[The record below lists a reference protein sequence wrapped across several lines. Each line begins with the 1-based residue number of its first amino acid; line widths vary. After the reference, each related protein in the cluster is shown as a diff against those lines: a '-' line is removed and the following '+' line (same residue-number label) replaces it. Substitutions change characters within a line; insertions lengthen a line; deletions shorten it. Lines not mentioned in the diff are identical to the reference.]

1 MFKFKKLTAIVLT
14 FAMVCMLA
22 ACGDNK
28 KEPDKND
35 PTPTG
40 SQSKTED
47 LTKASSGEAPDTKE
61 IEENYKKAD
70 GFKKGYAN
78 FSAKLLADCYKGET
92 MMVSPLSLYAALGM
106 LSNGAS
112 GETLKELEE
121 AFGCDVNEVAKAILY
136 ITLRSERA
144 DVVKI
149 ANSIWINDTE
159 DFNVKDA
166 FLSACGRY
174 YRSAVKKAPF
184 SNPQT
189 LKDLND
195 WVNEKTKGRIDKI
208 LDRIPENI
216 VMILL
221 NAMTFDGKWMSQF
234 EEDYTEKDGT
244 FVKADGSKKT
254 VEMMHGDA
262 ERYFEDEDMTGVEK
276 DYKDGYFLRA
286 YLPKEGKS
294 VSDILTKLTKNGTV
308 SYVNADEIYLSMPKF
323 ESETTLTLN
332 DTLKAMG
339 VKKAFLEGEADFSAM
354 TDMSVY
360 VSQVLQKTYIKVD
373 EHGTEAAAVTAILV
387 ANECYIP
394 EKVVKSVVLD
404 RPFVYEIVDAESG
417 VTLFAGVYEG

>member
-1 MFKFKKLTAIVLT
+1 MLKFKKITAIVLT
-14 FAMVCMLA
+14 FAMVCILA
-22 ACGDNK
+22 ECGDNK

-35 PTPTG
+35 PTPAG
-40 SQSKTED
+40 SQSKTEE

-112 GETLKELEE
+112 GETLKELEA

-149 ANSIWINDTE
+149 ANSIWIDDRE
-159 DFNVKDA
+159 GFNVKDA
-166 FLSACGRY
+166 FLSVCGRY
-174 YRSAVKKAPF
+174 YRSAVKKAQF
-184 SNPQT
+184 KNPQT

-221 NAMTFDGKWMSQF
+221 NAMTFDGKWKTQF
-234 EEDYTEKDGT
+234 EEDYTDKNGA
-244 FVKADGSKKT
+244 FYKADGSKKT

-262 ERYFEDEDMTGVEK
+262 ERYFEDDIMEGVEK
-276 DYKDGYFLRA
+276 DYKDGYYLRT

-294 VSDILTKLTKNGTV
+294 VNDILQKLAKDNTV
-308 SYVNADEIYLSMPKF
+308 SYVTADEIYLSMPKF

-339 VKKAFLEGEADFSAM
+339 IKKAFLEGEADFSAM
-354 TDMSVY
+354 TDISVY

-394 EKVVKSVVLD
+394 DKIVKSVVLD